1 MTKNATS
8 LFRVESFFKRGLWA
22 FLFSSRF
29 ARMWKLAWCRLRRGY
44 GKLLRPGCVALLLMA
59 FGASPQLHAQA
70 FERLHAPVMQNGSL
84 LPNPLAGGLNAP
96 QPSRVDL
103 NHDGILDL
111 YVFDRAGHVH
121 LTFINEGSNDQ
132 PDFRLDQAFAKSFP
146 ACTNFV
152 LLRDFNGDGIADLF
166 THLSIPIKG
175 LLVYRGYY
183 DTEDH
188 LAFEQLSFDQNNYNA
203 VPVFQQGSGWSQLW
217 IADGD
222 VPAIDDV
229 DGDGDMD
236 VLSFDLSGVYVQFFE
251 NQSQQMGYGADSIV
265 LHMTDPC
272 WGKFYESSFSQEVS
286 LSNDPNVC
294 ADGFTD
300 EPSVEMRHAGSTLA
314 TFDVDADGDKEL
326 VLGDIINPFMVFLEN
341 GGTPDAAFMTD
352 QDVAFPSY
360 DESVYI
366 PVFPSAFFLDVDGDG
381 LQDFVA
387 ASNQVGA
394 TLDKEV
400 LWFYRNVGNSQ
411 QAAFSL
417 QQKDWLVEGM
427 LDVGSNSYPSFF
439 DYNADG
445 LQDILLG
452 AGGVFDPDLG
462 NPEPHLMLLENV
474 GTETEPAFEVVDEDF
489 LSVAQYALDPLLY
502 WNFVPAF
509 GDVDGDGDEDL
520 VLGDRDG
527 RLLFFENLA
536 GNNQPVNFTQPVLK
550 WMDIDVGQNSA
561 PFFIDLN
568 RDGLLD
574 LLVGERNGNINYFE
588 NKGTASSPLFNSSPD
603 EAVLGGITTQML
615 GDIQGNS
622 CPWVLDFGEDFV
634 LLSGSESGK
643 IPFYVNV
650 SDVPGAEFILL
661 DEDFGQTAEGIRV
674 RPALADID
682 ADGYY
687 EMAVGNLRGGLSLFE
702 TNLSMEGLVSLMEN
716 SAEVKLL
723 VSPNPLSSGLLHW
736 ELQPALPLPA
746 RLSLWDVCGR
756 KRRAWQTHLP
766 KGQIDLFFLP
776 AGFYYLMW
784 ETAEK
789 TVVVRFVKQH

>member
-1 MTKNATS
+1 MTKN
-8 LFRVESFFKRGLWA
+8 LA
-22 FLFSSRF
+22 FLHRF
-29 ARMWKLAWCRLRRGY
+29 HLRLEYSFLSLLVKPLSWTRRLVSCMPWG
-44 GKLLRPGCVALLLMA
+44 GAGLLLFV
-59 FGASPQLHAQA
+59 FGESQQLFAQT
-70 FERLHAPVMQNGSL
+70 FDRLQTSVIYNGIL
-84 LPNPLAGGLNAP
+84 MDNPLAGGLNAP
-96 QPSRVDL
+96 QPSRADL
-103 NHDGILDL
+103 NNDGVEDL
-111 YVFDRAGHVH
+111 YVFDRAGNVH
-121 LTFINEGSNDQ
+121 LTFINEGSNEQ
-132 PDFRLDQAFAKSFP
+132 PDFRFNPAFGKSFP
-146 ACTNFV
+146 ACTNFA
-152 LLRDFNGDGIADLF
+152 LLRDFNNDGIADLF
-166 THLSIPIKG
+166 AHLSIPIKG

-183 DTEDH
+183 DAENH
-188 LAFEQLSFDQNNYNA
+188 LAFEQLTFWQNNYNA
-203 VPVFQQGSGWSQLW
+203 VPAFQQGSGWSQLW

-251 NQSQQMGYGADSIV
+251 NQSQQMGYGADSII

-286 LSNDPNVC
+286 LSDNPNVC
-294 ADGFTD
+294 ADGLTD
-300 EPSVEMRHAGSTLA
+300 ESSVEVRHAGSTLA

-341 GGTPDAAFMTD
+341 GGTPDAAFMTY
-352 QDVAFPSY
+352 QDATFPSY

-366 PVFPSAFFLDVDGDG
+366 PVFPSAFFLDIDGDG

-387 ASNQVGA
+387 ASNQIGA

-400 LWFYRNVGNSQ
+400 LWYYRNVGDSQ
-411 QAAFSL
+411 QAVFSL

-427 LDVGSNSYPSFF
+427 LDVGSGSYPAFF

-474 GTETEPAFEVVDEDF
+474 GTQTEPAFEVVDEDY
-489 LSVAQYALDPLLY
+489 LAVAQYAQDPLLY

-509 GDVDGDGDEDL
+509 GDVDSDGDQDL

-527 RLLFFENLA
+527 RLLFFENQA
-536 GNNQPVNFTQPVLK
+536 APGQPVDFAQPVLK

-588 NKGTASSPLFNSSPD
+588 NKGTPSSPLFETSPD

-622 CPWVLDFGEDFV
+622 CPWVLDFENDFA

-643 IPFYVNV
+643 ILFYTDV
-650 SDVPGAEFILL
+650 SASPGAEFSLMY
-661 DEDFGQTAEGIRV
+661 ENFGQTTEGIRV

-687 EMAVGNLRGGLSLFE
+687 EMAVGNLRGGLGLFE
-702 TNLSMEGLVSLMEN
+702 TDLSTEGSVFALEEN
-716 SAEVKLL
+716 TKVQIEVF
-723 VSPNPLSSGLLHW
+723 PNPVVSGLLHW
-736 ELQPALPLPA
+736 EIRPSLHLPA
-746 RLSLWDVCGR
+746 RLSLWDAYGR
-756 KRRAWQTHLP
+756 KLWQTQTYLP
-766 KGQIDLFFLP
+766 KGEIDLSDFP
-776 AGFYYLMW
+776 AGFYYVVW
-784 ETAEK
+784 EAVEQK
-789 TVVVRFVKQH
+789 AVFRFVVQA